1 MTFNMEEFLE
11 NLGKWSE
18 EGPGV
23 TRLPFTEASR
33 GAWEY
38 ICQTMEEL
46 GLTVKTDAY
55 GTILGHL
62 EGERPESVVMGSHYD
77 SVVQGGSYDGA
88 VGIAVG
94 LGVAAYFTKQGKK
107 PPVSLDILA
116 ANDEE
121 GVTFANGFLS
131 SKCVCGLLNED
142 DFQNPNTGKTLK
154 QCLEEGWYE
163 GSGRGKDDIRLA
175 TGLSH
180 GAWYIEP
187 HIEQGGILWENET
200 TIGIVSHIVGIT
212 RLYVTVPGISNHA
225 GTTPMSS
232 RQDALVISSRII
244 SRIPELALKYKGA
257 VATVGQI
264 ECSPN
269 VINVIA
275 SRVSFTVDI
284 RSASDEDRRR
294 LAKDIREL
302 SLLECGGKAE
312 IAQGLDV
319 AAVPMNPE
327 MTARMEGI
335 CREKNISYQ
344 IMPSGA
350 GHDAQIFAGFLD
362 TAMLFVP
369 SRDGISHS
377 PEEYTRAGDIELAAE
392 ILVSYLEGIAV

>member
-1 MTFNMEEFLE
+1 
-11 NLGKWSE
+11 
-18 EGPGV
+18 
-23 TRLPFTEASR
+23 
-33 GAWEY
+33 
-38 ICQTMEEL
+38 
-46 GLTVKTDAY
+46 
-55 GTILGHL
+55 
-62 EGERPESVVMGSHYD
+62 
-77 SVVQGGSYDGA
+77 
-88 VGIAVG
+88 
-94 LGVAAYFTKQGKK
+94 
-107 PPVSLDILA
+107 
-116 ANDEE
+116 
-121 GVTFANGFLS
+121 
-131 SKCVCGLLNED
+131 
-142 DFQNPNTGKTLK
+142 
-154 QCLEEGWYE
+154 
-163 GSGRGKDDIRLA
+163 
-175 TGLSH
+175 
-180 GAWYIEP
+180 
-187 HIEQGGILWENET
+187 
-200 TIGIVSHIVGIT
+200 
-212 RLYVTVPGISNHA
+212 
-225 GTTPMSS
+225 MSS

-294 LAKDIREL
+294 LAEDIREL

-335 CREKNISYQ
+335 CREKNISYR

-350 GHDAQIFAGFLD
+350 GHDAQIFAGVLD

-377 PEEYTRAGDIELAAE
+377 PEEYTRAGDIERAAE
-392 ILVSYLEGIAV
+392 ILVSYLEGISV